1 MLAQNHAQPGIEP
14 ILNQEKTMIN
24 KLAIGTFAILLT
36 NVALAGTP
44 QPLGL
49 TLGVSLGQALGAVLG
64 VPLGSALSIA
74 DGGLLSVAA
83 VTLLIGIRLVRRKQN
98 R

>member
-1 MLAQNHAQPGIEP
+1 MVV
-14 ILNQEKTMIN
+14 K
-24 KLAIGTFAILLT
+24 KLAIGTLT
-36 NVALAGTP
+36 VLMANVALAGAP

-64 VPLGSALSIA
+64 LQLGSALPLA
-74 DGGLLSVAA
+74 NGGLLTVAA
-83 VTLLIGIRLVRRKQN
+83 VALLIGIRLVRRKQN

>member
-1 MLAQNHAQPGIEP
+1 
-14 ILNQEKTMIN
+14 MIN
-24 KLAIGTFAILLT
+24 KLATGTLAVLMA

-49 TLGVSLGQALGAVLG
+49 TLGVSLGQTLGAVLG
-64 VPLGSALSIA
+64 LQLGSALPLA
-74 DGGLLSVAA
+74 NGGLLTVAA
-83 VTLLIGIRLVRRKQN
+83 VTLLMGIRLVRRKQN

>member
-1 MLAQNHAQPGIEP
+1 
-14 ILNQEKTMIN
+14 MIN
-24 KLAIGTFAILLT
+24 KLATGTLT
-36 NVALAGTP
+36 VLMANVALAGAP

-74 DGGLLSVAA
+74 NGGLLTVAA